1 MRIGSA
7 KETVIMAFDS
17 LRANRMRSSLTILGV
32 IIGVATVI
40 IISSIINGLNNKV
53 SDFASSFG
61 TNVIYAFHMP
71 VDVQPTAA
79 LLARKRLTVDEAYQ
93 MRGMPHVIA
102 ANPST
107 RYQDPNFGVG
117 QESVKYHG
125 KSIQQTLLEG
135 DGEQMPLTTDVK
147 MKEGTIFSP
156 EQGAHAA
163 NVTVLGSQ
171 SAEKLF
177 GKQSAL
183 GKEVEIEGEIFTV
196 IGVMQPH
203 KQLFGS
209 GDNPQDNIAY
219 MPWNTFHKIMPDQ
232 KDVWITVRYDNPSNE
247 ALVEEEMRTL
257 LRIDRKVSTHS
268 DDDFAIFTPDFIT
281 KFWSQITS
289 GLVLFMIA
297 VSSVGLMVGGVGVM
311 NIMLVSVTERTRE
324 IGVRKAIG
332 ATRGSV
338 LLQFTLEAVALC
350 AVGGALGVGLGGL
363 VTLLIRLS
371 IAALPA
377 SMSVTWT
384 VISFTT
390 SCLIGLVFGIY
401 PAWKAATLN
410 PIEALRYE

>member
-93 MRGMPHVIA
+93 MRAMPHVIA

-135 DGEQMPLTTDVK
+135 DGEEMPLTTDVK
-147 MKEGTIFSP
+147 MKEGTIFSA
-156 EQGAHAA
+156 EQEAHAT

-177 GKQSAL
+177 GSQSAL
-183 GKEVEIEGEIFTV
+183 GKQVEIEGEIFTV

-209 GDNPQDNIAY
+209 GPNPQDNIAY

-232 KDVWITVRYDNPSNE
+232 KDVWITVRYDNPRNE

-350 AVGGALGVGLGGL
+350 AVGGALGVGFGGL

-384 VISFTT
+384 LISFTT

-410 PIEALRYE
+410 PIDALRYE

>member
-1 MRIGSA
+1 MRIGNT
-7 KETVIMAFDS
+7 KETVIMAFQS

-53 SDFASSFG
+53 SDFARSFG

-93 MRGMPHVIA
+93 MRSLPHVIA

-135 DGEQMPLTTDVK
+135 DGEEMPLTTDLH
-147 MKEGTIFSP
+147 MKEGNIFSP
-156 EQGAHAA
+156 EQADHAA
-163 NVTVLGSQ
+163 NVTVLGSL
-171 SAEKLF
+171 SAQKLF
-177 GKQSAL
+177 GKQSAI

-196 IGVMQPH
+196 IGVMEPH

-219 MPWNTFHKIMPDQ
+219 MPWSTFHKILPDQ
-232 KDVWITVRYDNPSNE
+232 KDVWITVRYDKPQNE
-247 ALVEEEMRTL
+247 ALVEYEMRTL
-257 LRIDRKVSTHS
+257 LRVDRKVPTHA

-281 KFWSQITS
+281 KFWSQITG

-297 VSSVGLMVGGVGVM
+297 VSSVGLMVGGDEHHAGF
-311 NIMLVSVTERTRE
+311 SDRAHPRD
-324 IGVRKAIG
+324 R
-332 ATRGSV
+332 R
-338 LLQFTLEAVALC
+338 
-350 AVGGALGVGLGGL
+350 
-363 VTLLIRLS
+363 
-371 IAALPA
+371 P
-377 SMSVTWT
+377 
-384 VISFTT
+384 
-390 SCLIGLVFGIY
+390 
-401 PAWKAATLN
+401 
-410 PIEALRYE
+410 